1 MTKITYLSA
10 FLALMALPNIKGNAQ
25 EVIKKK
31 GYTLTFES
39 NDADLDPALKQRMIK
54 TFFTVYPQLAQEYNK
69 NTLKEVKFL
78 VDTAYTGVAAT
89 SDGKVVYSS
98 VWMDKH
104 PEDIDVVTHEVMHI
118 VQNYGNSVGPGWLTE
133 GIADYAR
140 FKFGVDNAGAKWA
153 LPKLKLEHHYT
164 NSYRIT
170 AGFFNW
176 IEKYIKKGTI
186 KAVDKSLRDH
196 TYTPEIWKK
205 LTQKD
210 LDSLWGAYVKIQKS
224 KKTPNQ

>member
-1 MTKITYLSA
+1 MTKLTYLSA
-10 FLALMALPNIKGNAQ
+10 FIALMAITHGKANAQ

-31 GYTLTFES
+31 GYTLIFES
-39 NDADLDPALKQRMIK
+39 NHATLDPALKQRMIK
-54 TFFTVYPQLAQEYNK
+54 TFFTVYPELAKEYNPK
-69 NTLKEVKFL
+69 TLKEVKFL
-78 VDTAYTGVAAT
+78 VDTAYKGVAAA
-89 SDGKVVYSS
+89 SDGRIIYSS
-98 VWMDKH
+98 NWMDKH

-140 FKFGVDNAGAKWA
+140 YKFGVDNASAKWA
-153 LPKLKLEHHYT
+153 LPALKPEHHYK

-176 IEKYIKKGTI
+176 IEQHVKKGTI

-196 TYTPEIWKK
+196 SYTPEIWEK

-210 LDSLWGAYVKIQKS
+210 LDGLWADYVKSHTI
-224 KKTPNQ
+224 